1 MKTKNQKI
9 TKHLLTMLKNL
20 ILFSIGG
27 GIYNL
32 VEILYRGN
40 THWTMFVVGGV
51 CFICIGWINEFLPWT
66 LALWKQMLIGG
77 AIITIIE
84 FLSGCIINLWLEWNV
99 WDYSHVPLNILGQVC
114 LPFFF
119 AWVGLSLVGIVLD
132 DVIRWL
138 CFGEEKPRYKI
149 F

>member
-1 MKTKNQKI
+1 MKQLKI
-9 TKHLLTMLKNL
+9 IIKNL
-20 ILFSIGG
+20 ILFIIGG
-27 GIYNL
+27 LIYNL
-32 VEILYRGN
+32 VEIIYRGN
-40 THWTMFVVGGV
+40 THWTMFIVGGL
-51 CFICIGWINEFLPWT
+51 CFLCVGWINEFIPWD

-77 AIITIIE
+77 TIITAIE
-84 FLSGCIINLWLEWNV
+84 FLSGCIINILLGWNV
-99 WDYSHVPLNILGQVC
+99 WDYSHVPLNILGQIC

-132 DVIRWL
+132 DIIRWL

>member
-1 MKTKNQKI
+1 MKNQKI

>member
-1 MKTKNQKI
+1 
-9 TKHLLTMLKNL
+9 MLKKL

>member
-1 MKTKNQKI
+1 MTLQQKI
-9 TKHLLTMLKNL
+9 ATVVKNL
-20 ILFSIGG
+20 ILFEIGG
-27 GIYNL
+27 LIYSL
-32 VEILYRGN
+32 IEIIYRGN
-40 THWTMFVVGGV
+40 THWTMFIVGGL
-51 CFICIGWINEFLPWT
+51 CFLLVGWINKFFSWD

-77 AIITIIE
+77 TIITAVE
-84 FLSGCIINLWLEWNV
+84 FVSGCIINILLGWNV
-99 WDYSHVPLNILGQVC
+99 WDYSHVPLNILGQIC

-119 AWVGLSLVGIVLD
+119 VWVGLSLVGIVLD

>member
-1 MKTKNQKI
+1 
-9 TKHLLTMLKNL
+9 MLKNL
-20 ILFSIGG
+20 ILFSTGG

-32 VEILYRGN
+32 VEIMYRGN
-40 THWTMFVVGGV
+40 THWTMFIVGGL
-51 CFICIGWINEFLPWT
+51 CFLCIGWINEFLSWS

-77 AIITIIE
+77 TIITVIE
-84 FLSGCIINLWLEWNV
+84 FLSGCIINLWLGWNV
-99 WDYSHVPLNILGQVC
+99 WDYSHVPLNILGQIC

-119 AWVGLSLVGIVLD
+119 AWVGLSLIGIVLD

-138 CFGEEKPRYKI
+138 CFGKEKPRYKI

>member
-1 MKTKNQKI
+1 MKQLKI
-9 TKHLLTMLKNL
+9 IIKNL
-20 ILFSIGG
+20 ILFVIGG
-27 GIYNL
+27 LIYNL
-32 VEILYRGN
+32 IEIIYRGN
-40 THWTMFVVGGV
+40 THWTMFIVGGL
-51 CFICIGWINEFLPWT
+51 CFLCVGWINKFLPWD

-77 AIITIIE
+77 TVITAIE
-84 FLSGCIINLWLEWNV
+84 FLSGCIINILLGWNV
-99 WDYSHVPLNILGQVC
+99 WDYSHVPLNILGQIC

-132 DVIRWL
+132 DIIRWL

>member
-1 MKTKNQKI
+1 MKQLKI
-9 TKHLLTMLKNL
+9 IIKNL
-20 ILFSIGG
+20 ILFIIGG
-27 GIYNL
+27 LIYNL
-32 VEILYRGN
+32 VEIIYRGN
-40 THWTMFVVGGV
+40 THWTMFIVGGL
-51 CFICIGWINEFLPWT
+51 CFLCVGWINEFVPWD

-77 AIITIIE
+77 TIITAIE
-84 FLSGCIINLWLEWNV
+84 FLSGCIINILLGWNV
-99 WDYSHVPLNILGQVC
+99 WDYSHVPLNILGQIC

-132 DVIRWL
+132 DIIRWL